1 MGRQTYC
8 GIPGSFRTALGVLGR
23 LTALVSLG
31 CLAAAAQAASPVW
44 AIHGDHNTVYLAGSV
59 HVLKANDSALPAA
72 FDRAYAGSQ
81 TLVMELDLGKVDQSA
96 AATWMLQNGMLPEGK
111 TLRQVVGDT
120 RYQRISTEAE
130 RLGLPMEALGQLQPW
145 VLGLQLTEVQY
156 AKEGF
161 DPEAGVEQQLE
172 HRAQSDGKP
181 TAGLETLDQQLGFFQ
196 TLTNDQQNKFLDLTL
211 DDLHEVDTEF
221 QQVIGAWRR
230 GDTDK
235 LAALLS
241 EEYKEFPALYQLLV
255 TQRNRSWEPQI
266 QRYLHDSHNY
276 FVVVGALHL
285 VGQGGLL
292 ELLRKDGFKIEQLN

>member
-1 MGRQTYC
+1 M
-8 GIPGSFRTALGVLGR
+8 
-23 LTALVSLG
+23 
-31 CLAAAAQAASPVW
+31 
-44 AIHGDHNTVYLAGSV
+44 YLAGSV

-111 TLRQVVGDT
+111 TLRQAVGDT

>member
-1 MGRQTYC
+1 MV
-8 GIPGSFRTALGVLGR
+8 SLGCLS
-23 LTALVSLG
+23 ALVSLG
-31 CLAAAAQAASPVW
+31 CLSAAQAASPVW

-59 HVLKANDSALPAA
+59 HVLKASDSALPAA

-230 GDTDK
+230 GDADK

-241 EEYKEFPALYQLLV
+241 DEYKEFPALYQLLV

>member
-1 MGRQTYC
+1 MGRQTLF
-8 GIPGSFRTALGVLGR
+8 GPFWVALGLLGG
-23 LTALVSLG
+23 LNWVH
-31 CLAAAAQAASPVW
+31 AASPVW

-59 HVLKANDSALPAA
+59 HLLKANDSALPAA
-72 FDRAYAGSQ
+72 FDRAYSGSQ
-81 TLVMELDLGKVDQSA
+81 TLVMELDLGKVDQMA

-111 TLRQVVGDT
+111 TLRQVVGDA

-130 RLGLPMEALGQLQPW
+130 RLGLPLEVLGQLQPW
-145 VLGLQLTEVQY
+145 VLALQLTELQY

-196 TLTNDQQNKFLDLTL
+196 TLTIDQQNKFLDLTL

-221 QQVIGAWRR
+221 QQVIGSWRS
-230 GDTDK
+230 GNADK

-241 EEYKEFPALYQLLV
+241 QEYKEFPALYQLLV
-255 TQRNRSWEPQI
+255 TQRNHSWEPQI

-292 ELLRKDGFKIEQLN
+292 DLLRKDGFKIEQLN

>member
-1 MGRQTYC
+1 MGRQTLI
-8 GIPGSFRTALGVLGR
+8 GTFWVALSLLGSLSWAH
-23 LTALVSLG
+23 
-31 CLAAAAQAASPVW
+31 AASPVW
-44 AIHGDHNTVYLAGSV
+44 VIHGDHNTVYLAGSV
-59 HVLKANDSALPAA
+59 HLLKANDSALPAA
-72 FDRAYAGSQ
+72 FERAYSGSQ
-81 TLVMELDLGKVDQSA
+81 TLVMELDLAKVDQTA
-96 AATWMLQNGMLPEGK
+96 AAAWMLQNGMLPEGK
-111 TLRQVVGDT
+111 TLRQVVGDA
-120 RYQRISTEAE
+120 RYQRLSTEAE
-130 RLGLPMEALGQLQPW
+130 RLGLPLEVLGQLQPW
-145 VLGLQLTEVQY
+145 VLGLQLTELEY
-156 AKEGF
+156 TKEGF

-196 TLTNDQQNKFLDLTL
+196 TLTIEQQNKFLDLTL

-221 QQVIGAWRR
+221 QQVVGAWRR
-230 GDTDK
+230 GDADK

-241 EEYKEFPALYQLLV
+241 QEYKEFPALYQLLV